1 MPRLPCERLKSVG
14 IRNEAQIRIIMQSL
28 HGLAESCAFVLANRG
43 TRIAFEGMHFIENLL
58 HSIAIVEPGCNHSGG
73 VPA

>member
-1 MPRLPCERLKSVG
+1 
-14 IRNEAQIRIIMQSL
+14 MQSL